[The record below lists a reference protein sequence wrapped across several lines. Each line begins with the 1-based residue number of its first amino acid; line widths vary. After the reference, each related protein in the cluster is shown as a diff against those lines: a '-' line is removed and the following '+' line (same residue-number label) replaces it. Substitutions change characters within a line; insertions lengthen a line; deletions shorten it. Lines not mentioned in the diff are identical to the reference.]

1 MRKAKLGAQKYV
13 GSRSRTCASPSA
25 ETVHEATKPSEVIG
39 SSSSG
44 SRTVPNALFTS
55 SLTAGRFEAAPS
67 LVAPLLSPGTAAPLA
82 RSRLLVRSP
91 RGALRRRL
99 PSSLV
104 PRSSVQASP
113 RPSVRSRPRDQLSVV
128 RRGRG
133 ALTCVEPELGRNVDV
148 VELGRVQAE
157 DLLLRR
163 GVDPGVVGELVTR
176 VVPVDEALDLPLGLP
191 DPVVAAE
198 GHLVL
203 ADPEHQ
209 LADDLGEE
217 LRPGVHQPAD
227 DHR

>member
-13 GSRSRTCASPSA
+13 GSRSRTRTSPSA

-44 SRTVPNALFTS
+44 SRTVSSAARSRDGATTGAVMFTC
-55 SLTAGRFEAAPS
+55 SLTSGRFEAAPS
-67 LVAPLLSPGTAAPLA
+67 LVARTLLPAP
-82 RSRLLVRSP
+82 RRD
-91 RGALRRRL
+91 ALRRRL

-104 PRSSVQASP
+104 PRSSVQAAPRPGGSLTLRSSVQASP

-148 VELGRVQAE
+148 VELGRVQAQ

-163 GVDPGVVGELVTR
+163 GVDPGVVGE
-176 VVPVDEALDLPLGLP
+176 
-191 DPVVAAE
+191 
-198 GHLVL
+198 
-203 ADPEHQ
+203 
-209 LADDLGEE
+209 
-217 LRPGVHQPAD
+217 
-227 DHR
+227 